1 VDDMITTF
9 LFVHVCHS
17 SIEIVRNIFKH
28 TGSYKDKIFEVIIA
42 RNVDGVNLPGQGPL
56 LQGWN

>member
-1 VDDMITTF
+1 MITTF